1 VTTFHL
7 PFLPPEALSDERS
20 IAAAARRAIA
30 LAKGGDARAGLNL
43 ALQARRRA
51 QGLELGQGELEAL
64 NAAATVHLIRGDT
77 IAAVAASMDAC
88 SLARRTGNRLLY
100 GHAFVSLKIS
110 AYNLGAC
117 EDAVAALARCAH
129 EAQELGDGGIE
140 VRARLGLG
148 VVLGDAGRFDAARAE
163 FLKALPLSEVNREA
177 SGPSRVI
184 SNLANLH
191 RKRAV
196 AHREAE
202 REEQARHELQEAIR
216 VARHAR
222 RLAAAEGHLAVE
234 IDALGIEGCAQ
245 ALAGDDALAHALL
258 LASAQLGRKSRCPTA
273 VVWVLCELGR
283 NRLCAGDLE
292 GARAAYTEALE
303 VAADTRPSRKIA
315 VACAALAEIDAMAGN
330 PVGEQAWRERAADE
344 TAQFEIARLQ
354 TRRQLLEVLAQGQ

>member
-1 VTTFHL
+1 MTTFHL

-20 IAAAARRAIA
+20 ISAAARRAIA

-51 QGLELGQGELEAL
+51 QGLEMGQGELEAL

-77 IAAVAASMDAC
+77 IAAVAAAMDAC
-88 SLARRTGNRLLY
+88 SLARRTGNRVIY

-117 EDAVAALARCAH
+117 DDVVEALARCAH

-140 VRARLGLG
+140 MRARLGLG
-148 VVLGDAGRFDAARAE
+148 VVLGDKGRFDDARTQ
-163 FLKALPLSEVNREA
+163 FLKALPLAELNREA

-184 SNLANLH
+184 ANLANLH

-196 AHREAE
+196 DHREAG
-202 REEQARHELQEAIR
+202 REAEARHELSEAIR
-216 VARHAR
+216 VSRHAR

-245 ALAGDDALAHALL
+245 ALSGDRELAHALL
-258 LASAQLGRKSRCPTA
+258 QASAELGRKSRCPTA

-283 NRLCAGDLE
+283 NRVAAGELE
-292 GARAAYTEALE
+292 AARAAYTEALE
-303 VAADTRPSRKIA
+303 VAADTRPSRKIG
-315 VACAALAEIDAMAGN
+315 VACEALAGIDELAAN
-330 PVGEQAWRERAADE
+330 PVGARFWRERAADE
-344 TAQFEIARLQ
+344 IAQFEIARLQ
-354 TRRQLLEVLAQGQ
+354 TRRQLLEVLAQGR

>member
-1 VTTFHL
+1 MTTFHL

-30 LAKGGDARAGLNL
+30 LAKGGDARAGLSL
-43 ALQARRRA
+43 ALQARRSA
-51 QGLELGQGELEAL
+51 QGLEMGQGELEAL

-77 IAAVAASMDAC
+77 IAAVAAAMDAC
-88 SLARRTGNRLLY
+88 TLARQTGNRVLY

-110 AYNLGAC
+110 AYNLGVC
-117 EDAVAALARCAH
+117 DDVVEALARCAH
-129 EAQELGDGGIE
+129 EAQELRDEAIE
-140 VRARLGLG
+140 MRARLALG
-148 VVLGDAGRFDAARAE
+148 VVLGDKGRFDEARGE
-163 FLKALPLSEVNREA
+163 FLKALPLSELTHEA

-196 AHREAE
+196 DHREAG
-202 REEQARHELQEAIR
+202 REAQAQQELNEAIR

-245 ALAGDDALAHALL
+245 ALSGDIELAHTLL
-258 LASAQLGRKSRCPTA
+258 RASAELGRKSRCPTA

-283 NRLCAGDLE
+283 NRVSAGDLE
-292 GARAAYTEALE
+292 AARRAYNEALE

-315 VACAALAEIDAMAGN
+315 IACGALAEIDAIAGN
-330 PVGEQAWRERAADE
+330 PVGEQLWRERAADE
-344 TAQFEIARLQ
+344 IAQFEIARLQ
-354 TRRQLLEVLAQGQ
+354 TRRQLLEVLA